1 MAQFTNQAFLSYNDI
16 VTPSNVAV
24 GELLE
29 VLSATKTAVSSTYQE
44 RDSVTYIVSILNS
57 GNTAYNALSI
67 SDNLGSYSFNSQT
80 LTPLSYVDGSLLYYI
95 NGVLQP
101 TPTVTTEAPLVV
113 SGISVPANGNA
124 IIVYEAQ
131 ITAFAPLSEGST
143 ITNIVTVSGNNIVPF
158 DAEETITVSNDA
170 VMSITKSIS
179 PIPVSENSL
188 VNYTFVIQ
196 NTGNAPLVATDNAII
211 SDVFDPIL
219 SNISVTFNGALWQEG
234 VNYTYNETTGEFT
247 TIAGQVLVDAA
258 TFEQNPQTGAWTA
271 TPGVATLI
279 VTGTI

>member
-67 SDNLGSYSFNSQT
+67 SDDLGSYSFNSQI
-80 LTPLSYVDGSLLYYI
+80 LTPLSYVDGSILYYI

-131 ITAFAPLSEGST
+131 ITAFAPLTEGST

-234 VNYTYNETTGEFT
+234 VNYTYNETTGEFA

-258 TFEQNPQTGAWTA
+258 TFEQNPQTGVWTA